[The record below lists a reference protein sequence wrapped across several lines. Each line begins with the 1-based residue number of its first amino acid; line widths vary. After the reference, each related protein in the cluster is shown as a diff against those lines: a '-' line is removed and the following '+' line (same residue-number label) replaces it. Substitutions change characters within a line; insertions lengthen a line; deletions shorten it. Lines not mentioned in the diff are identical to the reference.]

1 MLSRL
6 PVPGSDTGTWGRILN
21 DYLSVEHNSDGTLKR
36 GTDID
41 AAKSTAQSAQQT
53 ATNAQTTANAKYTL
67 PGSGIPEADL
77 SAGVQTKLNSGGA
90 SDATT
95 GSKGIVQLAGD
106 LAGTA
111 AAPTVPALAAKA
123 ADSAVVHNTGAES
136 VAGVKT
142 FTSSPVVP
150 TPTDPTDAANKAYV
164 DAAAAGM
171 SVSKAVAFSL
181 IFGA

>member
-1 MLSRL
+1 MSSRL
-6 PVPGSDTGTWGRILN
+6 PVPGSDTGTWGSILN

-41 AAKSTAQSAQQT
+41 AAKSTAQAAQQT
-53 ATNAQTTANAKYTL
+53 ATNAQTAAAAKYTL
-67 PGSGIPEADL
+67 PGGGIPESDL
-77 SAGVQTKLNSGGA
+77 SVGVQTKLNVGGA

-111 AAPTVPALAAKA
+111 AAPTVPGLATKA
-123 ADSAVVHNTGAES
+123 ADSAVIHNTGAES

-142 FTSSPVVP
+142 FASSPVVP
-150 TPTDPTDAANKAYV
+150 TPTNPTDAATKAYV
-164 DAAAAGM
+164 DTATVGITA
-171 SVSKAVAFSL
+171 SKAITFSL
-181 IFGA
+181 IFGG